1 MAKSNRQR
9 VDEALILVAEGF
21 GAYAEDLLRQHW
33 GGNWRAEVKANARTG
48 KFADHEGDLSD
59 PDYALWLGTSQ
70 WRPVFYKQLSE
81 GDRAALGFLRQVRI
95 DWAHHKTSFTVDETH
110 RVVDMAHLL
119 LSSCGAVEQA
129 AALDETRQEVLR
141 LKFEEQTKRAAA
153 QAAEGLV
160 VEGVVGGLRPWR
172 DVVEPHEDVASGNF
186 QLAEFAADFRE
197 VHAGTAQP
205 EYGDPLE
212 FFRRTYLTR
221 GLRALLTQTMRRLN
235 GVGGDPVVD
244 LMTTFGG
251 GKTHSLLAVYHLA
264 GHGGLD
270 DLAGMRAL
278 ATDIGVESVPM
289 SVARAVV
296 IGNDFSPRGAV
307 KEDGTQ
313 VNTMWGELAWQLGGR
328 DAYERVRGA
337 DETRTNPGTTVLRDL
352 LAEHA
357 PCVVLIDEWI
367 AYARQLWNRDDLP
380 AGSLDTHM
388 TFAQSLTEAAKSVRN
403 CLLVVA
409 IPSSD
414 SVRDTGAA
422 EHSHEIGGVGGVEA
436 LKRLRA
442 VVHRTDSPW
451 QPASPDESFEIVRRR
466 LFKAI
471 VPDDLVHRDV
481 TCRRFAEMYAKHPSE
496 FPSEVR
502 RDDYEARLKAAYPIH
517 PELFDRLYQDWS
529 TLERFQRT
537 RGVLRLMATAVHAL
551 WTRNDKS
558 PLILASSL
566 PLEDTN
572 VFEEITS
579 HLDDNW
585 QPVVDQDVAGRNS
598 LPARLDR
605 DHTALGRAQA
615 AQRVARTIFLGSA
628 PTSRRG
634 DGGASSPARGIEN
647 LRITLGSAFPGDTP
661 ALFGDALRRLTE
673 RATFLNHE
681 GTRYWLSTQPTVTE
695 IARSTAENYEESE
708 VIDDLADWI
717 AKEKDRGDFARVHRF
732 PAGSADVDD
741 DQTAALVIL
750 GAEHSHA
757 RKSDDSPGKR
767 TALEFTRHR
776 GTQARQHQNMLVFLA
791 PDANRLP
798 DLLAAVRMQKAWQ
811 QVSDNREAHNLDQH
825 NIRLVESNLRAG
837 ADTIAARIT
846 ETYIWLLVPRQEA
859 KGPLTIDALKVNGRG
874 SLAARATSR
883 VGDDGLLITRFA
895 PTLLRMAM
903 DKVPLWR
910 DGHHVTVAQ
919 VWDDFTRYPY
929 LPRLKDSRVLV
940 NAVVDGPQELN
951 AEQDGFG
958 YADAYD
964 AERGRYRGLVL
975 HRAAEAASLSGLIVR
990 YDAAKRQWDE
1000 EQEAARRAREGG
1012 DRAGK
1017 GAGVAGGGDAG
1028 GENGEGTTT
1037 TTKVTRFTAWKQLD
1051 PVRAGKEATAI
1062 ADEVLALFTDRRI
1075 PVKVTIEIEAEDA
1088 EGFDEATRRNVT
1100 ENANTLGFGHH
1111 EFE

>member
-9 VDEALILVAEGF
+9 IDEALALVAEGF

-33 GGNWRAEVKANARTG
+33 GDKWQAEVKANARTG
-48 KFADHEGDLSD
+48 KFADHDGDLSD
-59 PDYALWLGTSQ
+59 PDYVLWLGTSQ
-70 WRPVFYKQLSE
+70 WRPVFHKQLSE
-81 GDRAALGFLRQVRI
+81 ADRAALSFLRQVRV
-95 DWAHHKTSFTVDETH
+95 DWAHHKSSFTVDETH

-119 LSSCGAVEQA
+119 LSSCGAVDQA
-129 AALDETRQEVLR
+129 AALDDTRQEVLR

-160 VEGVVGGLRPWR
+160 VEGAGGGLRPWR
-172 DVVEPHEDVASGNF
+172 DVIEPHEDVASGNF

-205 EYGDPLE
+205 EYGNAIE

-221 GLRALLTQTMRRLN
+221 GLRTLLTQTMRRLN

-251 GKTHSLLAVYHLA
+251 GKTHSLLAVYHLS
-264 GHGGLD
+264 GHGQLD
-270 DLAGMRAL
+270 ELAGMREL
-278 ATDIGVESVPM
+278 AKDIGIDSMPSDVS
-289 SVARAVV
+289 RAVV
-296 IGNDFSPRGAV
+296 IGNDFSPRGNV

-313 VNTMWGELAWQLGGR
+313 VNTLWGELAWQLGGR
-328 DAYERVRGA
+328 DAYEHVRDA
-337 DETRTNPGTTVLRDL
+337 DESRTNPGTTVLRDL
-352 LAEHA
+352 LAERA
-357 PCVVLIDEWI
+357 PCAVLIDEWI
-367 AYARQLWNRDDLP
+367 AYARQLWNRDDLA

-388 TFAQSLTEAAKSVRN
+388 TFAQSLTEAVKSVRN
-403 CLLVVA
+403 CLLVVS

-414 SVRDTGAA
+414 SVRDLGG

-436 LKRLRA
+436 LKRLRS

-466 LFKAI
+466 LFKRISA
-471 VPDDLVHRDV
+471 DDLVHRDV

-502 RDDYEARLKAAYPIH
+502 RDEYEARLKAAYPIH

-558 PLILASSL
+558 PLILPSSI

-572 VFEEITS
+572 LFEEITS

-585 QPVVDQDVAGRNS
+585 QPVVDQDVAGPSS

-605 DHTALGRAQA
+605 EHTALGRVQA

-628 PTSRRG
+628 PTSRHA

-673 RATFLNHE
+673 RASFLNHE

-695 IARSTAENYEESE
+695 LARSTAEGYDESE
-708 VIDDLADWI
+708 LADELAVWI
-717 AKEKDRGDFARVHRF
+717 GKEQDRGDFARVHRF

-750 GAEHSHA
+750 GAEHTHA

-767 TALEFTRHR
+767 AALEFIRHR
-776 GTQARQHQNMLVFLA
+776 GTQARQYQNMLLFLA

-798 DLLAAVRMQKAWQ
+798 DLLSAVRMQKAWQ
-811 QVSDNREAHNLDQH
+811 DISDSRESHNLDQH

-837 ADTIAARIT
+837 ADTISARIT
-846 ETYIWLLVPRQEA
+846 ETYIWLLVPRQEV
-859 KGPLTIDALKVNGRG
+859 KGSLTIDALKVNGRG
-874 SLAARATSR
+874 TLATRATSKA
-883 VGDDGLLITRFA
+883 GDDGLLITRYA

-903 DKVPLWR
+903 DDVPLWR
-910 DGHHVTVAQ
+910 DANHVTVAQ
-919 VWDDFTRYPY
+919 IWDDFTRYPY
-929 LPRLKDSRVLV
+929 LPRLRDSQVLL

-951 AEQDGFG
+951 AAQDGFG

-964 AERGRYRGLVL
+964 DDQARYRGLVL
-975 HRAAEAASLSGLIVR
+975 HRAAESASLTGLIVR

-1000 EQEAARRAREGG
+1000 EQEAARSAREGAEG
-1012 DRAGK
+1012 AREE
-1017 GAGVAGGGDAG
+1017 AGVAGSGPESGDD
-1028 GENGEGTTT
+1028 EDGTATT
-1037 TTKVTRFTAWKQLD
+1037 NVTRFTAWKQLD

-1088 EGFDEATRRNVT
+1088 EGFDETTRRNVT